1 MAPFGQKQKLKALSS
16 HVLGLPGDVDG
27 VGRGER
33 VHSDAAALAA
43 AAMSDSSEP
52 AGMAS
57 STRPTSARMGSAAP
71 AAES

>member
-1 MAPFGQKQKLKALSS
+1 MSWGFLEMQMASGVVNGFTAPDALI
-16 HVLGLPGDVDG
+16 
-27 VGRGER
+27 
-33 VHSDAAALAA
+33 A

-71 AAES
+71 TAGS